1 MDYFGTILICVA
13 NLRKTQD
20 EESRLAVKMMNQIHA
35 KDMAEVRMKDVARR
49 FGLLKSSAVGG
60 NATAEGIISELK
72 RDVNETFNNVRG
84 RW

>member
-1 MDYFGTILICVA
+1 
-13 NLRKTQD
+13 
-20 EESRLAVKMMNQIHA
+20 
-35 KDMAEVRMKDVARR
+35 VARR
-49 FGLLKSSAVGG
+49 FGLLKSSAAGG